1 MQSSQKVSWTILSII
16 VLASLVS
23 GAAKPDKRSKPL
35 ALNLDVIK
43 AQDEDNNIK
52 ETVDTKSDSDPSD
65 TKVVATPIVVKPKNS
80 TENINETIEE
90 TFQLLD
96 TLEKDDETVKGTTTV
111 VPKPRPSEAF
121 IGQIKNLLLNF
132 VRLFGFVPTSNK
144 RKHRNMNYL
153 NETEN
158 AIESSDFYREQIRT
172 TLGAALGR
180 PDCIK
185 RAACRAGKYLK
196 GIKGKEIILVIMEK
210 VTPTKWQETY
220 RVVKDS
226 AVHSNECQ
234 YKCLED

>member
-1 MQSSQKVSWTILSII
+1 
-16 VLASLVS
+16 
-23 GAAKPDKRSKPL
+23 
-35 ALNLDVIK
+35 
-43 AQDEDNNIK
+43 
-52 ETVDTKSDSDPSD
+52 
-65 TKVVATPIVVKPKNS
+65 
-80 TENINETIEE
+80 
-90 TFQLLD
+90 
-96 TLEKDDETVKGTTTV
+96 
-111 VPKPRPSEAF
+111 
-121 IGQIKNLLLNF
+121 
-132 VRLFGFVPTSNK
+132 
-144 RKHRNMNYL
+144 MNYS